1 MLTSEKLIS
10 TPDREKIYFF
20 KNNPKCPFLMRVKI
34 FHIYSVVFLLP
45 LFFIE
50 EFFCKTYF
58 TPKCV
63 TIVLSLIIIIK
74 LDDTTPTPVG
84 TPKF

>member
-1 MLTSEKLIS
+1 MSFSYENQDLSYLLGRFS
-10 TPDREKIYFF
+10 TAI
-20 KNNPKCPFLMRVKI
+20 I
-34 FHIYSVVFLLP
+34 FYR
-45 LFFIE
+45 
-50 EFFCKTYF
+50 EFFCKTNF

-84 TPKF
+84 KPKF